1 MGNPGSRLRVLI
13 ADDHPLFRLGLRA
26 GLEGEGLVV
35 VAEAQ
40 DGKEALE
47 KTLALNPEAVLLDLR
62 MPVLDGLECTRML
75 RKKGYSG
82 LVALLTT
89 YQEPALV
96 REAFLAGADA
106 YFSKEL
112 SAPELKRRLL
122 RVAQGEEKL
131 KPPRPA
137 QPHLE
142 GGGSPPPPG
151 PGAFRE
157 GDGQGPGPFPGHGE
171 GPPGKPLRQA
181 SGPKPG
187 GSPGKGKVPGIPG
200 EEIRKG
206 RQAHPSH
213 SPRFTRR
220 RVPLRKP
227 PL

>member
-1 MGNPGSRLRVLI
+1 MGNPGSRLRVRI

-131 KPPRPA
+131 KPPDLPSLNSREEEVLRLLA
-137 QPHLE
+137 QGLSVKEMAKALGLSPDTVKDHLE
-142 GGGSPPPPG
+142 SLY
-151 PGAFRE
+151 
-157 GDGQGPGPFPGHGE
+157 
-171 GPPGKPLRQA
+171 GKLLARN
-181 SGPKPG
+181 
-187 GSPGKGKVPGIPG
+187 
-200 EEIRKG
+200 
-206 RQAHPSH
+206 
-213 SPRFTRR
+213 
-220 RVPLRKP
+220 RVEALEKARSLGFLAKK
-227 PL
+227 